1 MIFPAVS
8 RIFDQ
13 FGILKNILAT
23 TTPVQSECTRWPDG
37 TINTRGK
44 MMDVLGEKFEIPVVL
59 FDRQR
64 CVEHLYNGLPN
75 KSPIRTSARVE
86 RIEHTPTSVKVHLTD
101 GTFEEGDLVI
111 GADGVHSRVRES
123 MWEYA
128 AEHEPDAIPESD
140 KSAMY
145 TQFKGFFGV
154 SEQAGL
160 PDIGPADCSVGLG
173 ENVTKLLFTSLG
185 QAYWA
190 LIWRDE
196 FSQPPKRY
204 RPDEQ
209 EKEEIAEKF
218 KKVQFAETLTFGDL
232 YKNKTRSGALNIE
245 EGILEKWHAGR
256 IVLVGDS
263 AHKVRQTSPIFK
275 NEQHANTPPKM
286 TADLGIGANIAIES
300 AISLCN
306 LLHRASAQSDPLTP
320 SALFTLFTQYQTQ
333 RYPRAKLFVQ
343 LSGEVTRMRSYET
356 PWQKFFISR
365 LAPWFEN
372 VQVDGFVKSVKEA
385 PKLEYV
391 GCRTINEGAV
401 GWIASEETKGGWT
414 KWVVGSVVVVAGVA
428 WVVGE
433 RWR

>member
-75 KSPIRTSARVE
+75 KSPIRTSARVD

-173 ENVTKLLFTSLG
+173 QNVTKLLFTSLG

-196 FSQPPKRY
+196 FSQPPKQY

-218 KKVQFAETLTFGDL
+218 KNVQFAETLTFGDL

-256 IVLVGDS
+256 IVLAGDS
-263 AHKVRQTSPIFK
+263 AHKVRQIST
-275 NEQHANTPPKM
+275 HTYPPSQNK
-286 TADLGIGANIAIES
+286 
-300 AISLCN
+300 
-306 LLHRASAQSDPLTP
+306 
-320 SALFTLFTQYQTQ
+320 
-333 RYPRAKLFVQ
+333 
-343 LSGEVTRMRSYET
+343 
-356 PWQKFFISR
+356 
-365 LAPWFEN
+365 
-372 VQVDGFVKSVKEA
+372 
-385 PKLEYV
+385 
-391 GCRTINEGAV
+391 
-401 GWIASEETKGGWT
+401 
-414 KWVVGSVVVVAGVA
+414 
-428 WVVGE
+428 
-433 RWR
+433 